1 MATMVVE
8 DGTGLS
14 TANSYC
20 SIVDADDHHSMRLHN
35 TTWTSIASD
44 TQKEMALM
52 WASRLLDEEVDWYGV
67 KTAEDSGLRWPR
79 TGVYDKDNDLIGESE
94 MPTDVVRATAE
105 FAMFLVAEDR
115 SLESDLMGFK
125 HLEAEKDSEDV
136 HETEEYIQVLTKLGF
151 TYTQSKQAV
160 REAIKED
167 GAGGKEDVVKAALR
181 RLGK

>member
-8 DGTGLS
+8 DGTGLA

-35 TTWTSIASD
+35 TTWTSISSD

-52 WASRLLDEEVDWYGV
+52 WASRLIDEEIDWYGV
-67 KTAEDSGLRWPR
+67 ESTDNQGLRWPR
-79 TGVYDKDNDLIGESE
+79 TGVYDRGNDLIGEGQIPS
-94 MPTDVVRATAE
+94 DVIRATAE

-125 HLEAEKDSEDV
+125 HLEAESVVIKPDKRW
-136 HETEEYIQVLTKLGF
+136 QAGVLPKPVWNMVKSYGVKLGG
-151 TYTQSKQAV
+151 KKRLV
-160 REAIKED
+160 R
-167 GAGGKEDVVKAALR
+167 V
-181 RLGK
+181 

>member
-125 HLEAEKDSEDV
+125 HLEAESVVIKPDKRW
-136 HETEEYIQVLTKLGF
+136 QAGVLPKPVWNMVKSYGVKLGG
-151 TYTQSKQAV
+151 KKRLV
-160 REAIKED
+160 R
-167 GAGGKEDVVKAALR
+167 V
-181 RLGK
+181 